1 MSLFDTRFFFEHYY
15 SGDQTILR
23 KTRALLATTTRA
35 KYVSVVTV
43 HEVYR
48 LALDKEG
55 RDVAELRTTLLE
67 KDFAILP
74 MDNELAKVSAE
85 MRSRYRIP
93 MADSII
99 AATAKFHR
107 LRCITDDPHLTQMK
121 EIKTGWI

>member
-43 HEVYR
+43 HELYR

-107 LRCITDDPHLTQMK
+107 LRCVTDDSHLTHIK
-121 EIKTGWI
+121 EIRVGWI

>member
-43 HEVYR
+43 HELYR

-55 RDVAELRTTLLE
+55 RDVAELRTTLI
-67 KDFAILP
+67 ASQTT
-74 MDNELAKVSAE
+74 SATRNRLL
-85 MRSRYRIP
+85 MRLSR
-93 MADSII
+93 DGVQ
-99 AATAKFHR
+99 
-107 LRCITDDPHLTQMK
+107 LVDPTVFS
-121 EIKTGWI
+121 GSC